1 MTTPP
6 IQWYPGHIAKARKA
20 LQQQL
25 QRVDTILEV
34 LDARIPLASRHPDLA
49 SWTQSKPRIA
59 VLNRCDCVTPE
70 RVREWQHWFRQHD
83 IETYPTNAQSG
94 NGVRAVKKAALV
106 CGEAVNQRRRDRG
119 MKPRPVRA
127 AVVGF
132 PNVGKSALL
141 NRLTGKRAVASAR
154 KPGVT
159 RELRWVR
166 LGQDLDILDSPGIL
180 PPKLDDQDAAVKLAI
195 CDDIGTA
202 AYSDELVA
210 ATLLELLPQVEPNAV
225 EALRDRYQF
234 ESLDAPGSILVHQL
248 ASRRYAN
255 NAERAAKHVLTD
267 YRKGILGTLG
277 LENVPVPELNDP
289 SSA

>member
-25 QRVDTILEV
+25 QRVDAIFEV
-34 LDARIPLASRHPDLA
+34 LDARIPLASRHPDLET
-49 SWTQSKPRIA
+49 WTQNKPRI
-59 VLNRCDCVTPE
+59 VILNRCDCISPE
-70 RVREWQHWFRQHD
+70 RVRAWQRWFRQQN

-94 NGVRAVKKAALV
+94 EGVRVVKNAALT
-106 CGEAVNQRRRDRG
+106 CGVQVNQRRRDRG
-119 MKPRPVRA
+119 MKPRAVRA

-166 LGQDLDILDSPGIL
+166 LGQELDLLDSPGIL

-202 AYSDELVA
+202 AYSDERVA
-210 ATLLELLPQVEPNAV
+210 AELLELLPQVEPTSAV
-225 EALRDRYQF
+225 ASLRDRYQF
-234 ESLDAPGSILVHQL
+234 ESLDVPGSILVHQL
-248 ASRRYAN
+248 ANRRYADDTT
-255 NAERAAKHVLTD
+255 RAAKHVLTD
-267 YRKGILGTLG
+267 YRKGILGALG
-277 LENVPVPELNDP
+277 LENVPDTPV
-289 SSA
+289 